1 MCIKY
6 PLSVSELGLA
16 VSLHSW
22 RTEQRTA
29 QDYSP
34 HLSQAWAWDKLC
46 LTCAGFCW
54 WYKHTDCRICST
66 DANIWLNES
75 HTGKAPDNA
84 SGPRIM
90 ACTFEGLVT
99 GLFPAEMFR
108 LISSLLEFRLP
119 GHGEVLRLSTH
130 VICPSWKTGVSWE
143 EVERC
148 ESALLVFSATTDSF
162 QTASQQRGFD
172 TGYGLPARK
181 WAQNVSLKMTA
192 PFQHLNCVIF
202 YVIYKKQLAVK
213 LVLLNA
219 SSYICRIHQKTVV
232 SIGI

>member
-1 MCIKY
+1 
-6 PLSVSELGLA
+6 
-16 VSLHSW
+16 
-22 RTEQRTA
+22 
-29 QDYSP
+29 
-34 HLSQAWAWDKLC
+34 
-46 LTCAGFCW
+46 
-54 WYKHTDCRICST
+54 
-66 DANIWLNES
+66 
-75 HTGKAPDNA
+75 
-84 SGPRIM
+84 M

-130 VICPSWKTGVSWE
+130 VICQSWKTGVSWE

-181 WAQNVSLKMTA
+181 
-192 PFQHLNCVIF
+192 
-202 YVIYKKQLAVK
+202 
-213 LVLLNA
+213 
-219 SSYICRIHQKTVV
+219 
-232 SIGI
+232 